1 MTSSTASPPSNR
13 FDYVYALTD
22 AGEGP
27 LSKPRGE
34 LSSFE
39 QELLL
44 RVNGRKTREDLAAD
58 MSHASR
64 LDVDQKLDEFQ
75 RRGWVVRKSVRAPE
89 DTSLDFTALFA
100 GQSAPPVLSEAQLE
114 QIRQESQSGATQLA
128 RRGYYVSI
136 ARSAPGRVPPRS
148 GERYS
153 VLLIEDDPDIA
164 RLVKML
170 LESENFGVRVAGDRA
185 SIVHS
190 LSRMPLPDLV
200 LLDVMLPDAD
210 GFDVLRKIRA
220 HPVLAR
226 LRVIML
232 TAKAERDDVMHGL
245 ESGADGYITKPFDLD
260 RLVEGVNAV
269 LGNT

>member
-1 MTSSTASPPSNR
+1 MSPSNAPAANR

-22 AGEGP
+22 AGEAQ
-27 LSKPRGE
+27 LSKPGGE
-34 LSSFE
+34 LSSFQ

-44 RVNGRKTREDLAAD
+44 RVNGRKTRADLAAD
-58 MSHASR
+58 MGHASGQDVEEM
-64 LDVDQKLDEFQ
+64 LDKFQ
-75 RRGWVVRKSVRAPE
+75 RRGWVLRTSVRAPE

-100 GQSAPPVLSEAQLE
+100 GKSAPSILSEAQRERL
-114 QIRQESQSGATQLA
+114 RQESQSGATQLA

-136 ARSAPGRVPPRS
+136 ARSSTGRIAPRS
-148 GERYS
+148 GDRHS

-170 LESENFGVRVAGDRA
+170 LESEGFAVRVAGDRA
-185 SIVHS
+185 AIVAA

-220 HPVLAR
+220 HPILAG

-232 TAKAERDDVMHGL
+232 TAKADRDDVMHGL
-245 ESGADGYITKPFDLD
+245 EGGADGYVTKPFDLD

-269 LGNT
+269 LGKE